1 MCAVRVGED
10 FGACSHSHI
19 NAHTHTH
26 THDLAGKTRLSHIQL
41 VHSPQPNWEAKWPGL
56 FPTAFVSRTWH
67 FPISL
72 AGSLRALQAQGH
84 AGGGGRRGTSQD
96 SLHLD
101 ATHHRL
107 QKPAFSASGRLLA
120 PERLWHRCVRAP
132 LTWSRAPLTRAAP
145 PRWCQKCDQSDKLMG
160 RAGGKGPNSSCRPC
174 IGYSLMSLPRP
185 DLFGKALHTLPRVRT
200 KGEKK
205 KEYKSL
211 LPSFFLSLFSLFFL
225 P

>member
-1 MCAVRVGED
+1 MRSWLKATRAE
-10 FGACSHSHI
+10 GA
-19 NAHTHTH
+19 
-26 THDLAGKTRLSHIQL
+26 AG
-41 VHSPQPNWEAKWPGL
+41 A
-56 FPTAFVSRTWH
+56 
-67 FPISL
+67 
-72 AGSLRALQAQGH
+72 
-84 AGGGGRRGTSQD
+84 TSQD

-101 ATHHRL
+101 ATHPRL

-132 LTWSRAPLTRAAP
+132 LTWSRAPPTRAAP

-185 DLFGKALHTLPRVRT
+185 DLFGKAPHTLPRVRT

-205 KEYKSL
+205 KNT
-211 LPSFFLSLFSLFFL
+211 SLFSPHFFFPFSLFSSSPDLFPKTRVSFL
-225 P
+225 SSLDLGTFILTRGWGGGNQ